1 MLAYTVNIHDRSSVE
16 AAYPRAAWEQEAMAN
31 SAAEAEVLRGVLI
44 QRHADTDGNFQITR
58 TARQVGEKDGDI
70 GAVFLCP
77 YMEQAHDRLA
87 PVAGAYGGYPE
98 APHAKADHGAEYH
111 RFIDRVI
118 TAARESRISDQV
130 PGADQVLQ
138 QPKRR

>member
-16 AAYPRAAWEQEAMAN
+16 AAYPRAVWEQEAMAN
-31 SAAEAEVLRGVLI
+31 SAAEAEVLRGILI
-44 QRHADTDGNFQITR
+44 QKHADTDGNFQITR
-58 TARQVGEKDGDI
+58 AARQVGEKEGDI

-77 YMEQAHDRLA
+77 YIEQAHDRLA

-98 APHAKADHGAEYH
+98 APRAKADHGAEYH

-118 TAARESRISDQV
+118 TAAHESRISDQAL
-130 PGADQVLQ
+130 GANQVLQ